1 MPTSTRPTPH
11 PTLRR
16 ATPAVAVASLAA
28 LTLSACGGNSS
39 AADESSGEITIEHAL
54 GTAQIEGDPERVV
67 ALGQGSAETAIAL
80 GVTPVGKQEY
90 PWGADD
96 SGYLPWIHEAVQ
108 ANGDELP
115 ELFTGGEEMDVEAI
129 VDLEPDV
136 ILAPWTGIDQE
147 QYDVLSDI
155 APTVAYEE
163 EPWTVTWD
171 GQIETVAEALGKED
185 QAEDLIEEIEAQ
197 FEEASRPEWEDITYS
212 YIYNDGPGTLGVF
225 YPSEQR
231 AAMVDKLGLTPDPV
245 TESEQLKEYDVEGTD
260 SAMIGLE
267 NADMLSD
274 SDLIFTFYSDAE
286 TRKEI
291 ESQDLYQSIPAVE
304 RGSVVAPEDPSLVT
318 ASSMINPLTVPW
330 VLERYIPMIEEAVA
344 ELDQD

>member
-16 ATPAVAVASLAA
+16 ATPAVAALAA
-28 LTLSACGGNSS
+28 LTLSACGGGSS
-39 AADESSGEITIEHAL
+39 ADDGSGEITIEHAL
-54 GTAQIEGDPERVV
+54 GTAQIEEDPERVV

-80 GVTPVGKQEY
+80 GVTPVGMQEY

-108 ANGDELP
+108 ENGDEPP
-115 ELFTGGEEMDVEAI
+115 ELFTGGDEMDVEAI

-155 APTVAYEE
+155 APTVAYKE

-171 GQIETVAEALGKED
+171 GQIKTVAKALGKED
-185 QAEDLIEEIEAQ
+185 QAEGLIEDIEAQ

-212 YIYNDGPGTLGVF
+212 YTYTDGPGTLGVF

-304 RGSVVAPEDPSLVT
+304 RGALVAPEDPALVT

-330 VLERYIPMIEEAVA
+330 VLERYVPMIEEAVA
-344 ELDQD
+344 EHEQD